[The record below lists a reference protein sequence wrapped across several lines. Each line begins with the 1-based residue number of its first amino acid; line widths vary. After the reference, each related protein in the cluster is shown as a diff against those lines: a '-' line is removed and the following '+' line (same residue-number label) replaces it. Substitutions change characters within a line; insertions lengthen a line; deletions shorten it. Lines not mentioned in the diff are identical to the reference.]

1 MAKTNSGL
9 IKYAEAQLGK
19 PYWWGTFGQIASGA
33 LYTAKKRQYPSYYT
47 AKDFQSQYGRR
58 VHDCIGLIKGYLWS
72 DSPSSVPT
80 YVVSQDKSASGMYGA
95 SKVKGTISTFD
106 YVPGRLIYK
115 GSSPAKINHV
125 GIYIGAG
132 LLIEA
137 KGHAYGVVK
146 GAFRPSEWDYWGQ
159 CPYIQADVEKDGTVA
174 EAQEYKAPAG
184 GHIYGVDVSDVQY
197 MQAMDMGHFLESNKD
212 RIGFVIIKCTRA
224 ASSVNACFKPWAE
237 ILTKMNIPWMAYHY
251 LNNDEA
257 KAGANAEA
265 DFFIKQM
272 APYIGKAGIA
282 LDYEGKEHG
291 FAVGPAYAKA
301 WLDRVK
307 EKTGVTPLIYTQQSA
322 VHTLGEIQKAG
333 YPLWVA
339 KYGKNERRTSLMD
352 LADINAGDISPYTK
366 AAIIQYSSNTILPG
380 YAGVL
385 DVDIFYG
392 SEADFRALAAV
403 RKERD
408 MVEVN
413 TKLPRLAQGSKGAA
427 VKVLQTILN
436 TEGAGLAVDG
446 SFGAKTA
453 AAVKDFQKRHG
464 LTVDAVVGRKTW
476 PALMEVL

>member
-1 MAKTNSGL
+1 MSKTNSGL

-19 PYWWGTFGQIASGA
+19 PYWWGTFGQIASGS
-33 LYTAKKRQYPSYYT
+33 LYAAKKRQYPSYYK
-47 AKDFQSQYGRR
+47 ANDFQNQYGRR

-80 YVVSQDKSASGMYGA
+80 YVSSQDKSASGMYGA

-146 GAFRPSEWDYWGQ
+146 GAFRPSEWTYWSQ
-159 CPYIQADVEKDGTVA
+159 CPFIQADVEKDGVAA

-184 GHIYGVDVSDVQY
+184 GNIYGVDVSDVQY
-197 MQAMDMGHFLESNKD
+197 LQAMDMGHFLEENKG
-212 RIGFVIIKCTRA
+212 RISFVIIKCTRA

-237 ILTKMNIPWMAYHY
+237 ILTKLNIPWMGYHY
-251 LNNDEA
+251 LNNDER

-265 DFFIKQM
+265 DYYIEQM
-272 APYIGKAGIA
+272 RPYIGIAGMA
-282 LDYEGKEHG
+282 LDYEGEHHG
-291 FAVGPAYAKA
+291 FAVGTGYAKA

-322 VHTLGEIQKAG
+322 VHTLGDICRAG

-339 KYGKNERRTSLMD
+339 RYGKNERRTD
-352 LADINAGDISPYTK
+352 LIDPADIYVGDISPYEE
-366 AAIIQYSSNTILPG
+366 AAVFQYSSNTILPG

-385 DVDIFYG
+385 DMNVFHG
-392 SEADFRALAAV
+392 SEADFRDLCKPAAG
-403 RKERD
+403 
-408 MVEVN
+408 VN
-413 TKLPRLAQGSKGAA
+413 RVDVSAKLPELKRGSIGKA
-427 VKVLQTILN
+427 VKVWQTIVGARADGN
-436 TEGAGLAVDG
+436 FGPATEVETKYFQRAHGLADDG
-446 SFGAKTA
+446 I
-453 AAVKDFQKRHG
+453 
-464 LTVDAVVGRKTW
+464 VGRKTW
-476 PALMEVL
+476 TAGMEAI